1 MTTSTSPAPPD
12 PTAALAVGVSPPGRF
27 DQISL
32 AERRAGME
40 RVADAG
46 LDHVFFADHVSFK
59 AGMGM
64 DGMVQAAA
72 LSQLHPTL
80 TIYLGVYLLALRHP
94 VTVARQLATLSEM
107 AAGRIVLGVGVG
119 GEDRH
124 EMEVCG
130 IDPRT
135 RGRRT
140 DECLQIVRA
149 LLTGKPLDFDG
160 EFYQLDD
167 ALIVPAPD
175 PAIPITIGG
184 RSRAA
189 LDRTARHGDGWL
201 AVWRSPERVADDI
214 RYIEAQAADAGRD
227 HTFSH
232 GLQLWC
238 GLDHDRATARS
249 LVAKR
254 MEHFY
259 RVPFERFE
267 PYTPYG
273 SPAEIAEFLQP
284 YVEAGC
290 ATLNLT
296 MCGSTVEAAIDGAGE
311 VKRLLQKAPSS

>member
-1 MTTSTSPAPPD
+1 
-12 PTAALAVGVSPPGRF
+12 
-27 DQISL
+27 
-32 AERRAGME
+32 ME
-40 RVADAG
+40 RVASAG

-80 TIYLGVYLLALRHP
+80 RVYIGVYLLALRHP
-94 VTVARQLATLSEM
+94 VAVARQLATLSEL

-130 IDPRT
+130 IDPAT

-140 DECLQIVRA
+140 DECLEIVRA

-160 EFYQLDD
+160 RFYQLDD
-167 ALIVPAPD
+167 ALIVPP
-175 PAIPITIGG
+175 PSPPIPITVGG

-189 LDRTARHGDGWL
+189 LDRTARYGDGWL
-201 AVWRSPERVADDI
+201 AVWRSPERIRDDI
-214 RYIEAQAADAGRD
+214 AYIETKATELGRADR
-227 HTFSH
+227 FSH

-238 GLDHDRATARS
+238 GLADDPATARN
-249 LVAKR
+249 LVSKR
-254 MEHFY
+254 MEQFY

-273 SPAEIAEFLQP
+273 STSDIAEFLRP
-284 YVEAGC
+284 FVDVGC
-290 ATLNLT
+290 ETLNLT
-296 MCGSTVEAAIDGAGE
+296 MCAETHEDAIEGAGE
-311 VKRLLQKAPSS
+311 VKQLLLG